1 MKSGNA
7 QLLETTTPTPA
18 TDSDRRRSPR
28 RELGAKGWL
37 SAEAGTGGRNFSITV
52 GDLSLHGIGFACDTQ
67 LTPDSIHWLVLD
79 AGGLRA
85 SSRLRVISCRKS
97 DDDAHYDCGAEFF

>member
-1 MKSGNA
+1 MNTGNA
-7 QLLETTTPTPA
+7 QLLEPTTPPAA

-28 RELGAKGWL
+28 SELGARGWL
-37 SAEAGTGGRNFSITV
+37 SAEAGSGGRNFSISV
-52 GDLSLHGIGFACDTQ
+52 ADLSLHGIGFACDDQ

-85 SSRLRVISCRKS
+85 SSRLRIASCRKR
-97 DDDAHYDCGAEFF
+97 DEGGYDCGAEFF